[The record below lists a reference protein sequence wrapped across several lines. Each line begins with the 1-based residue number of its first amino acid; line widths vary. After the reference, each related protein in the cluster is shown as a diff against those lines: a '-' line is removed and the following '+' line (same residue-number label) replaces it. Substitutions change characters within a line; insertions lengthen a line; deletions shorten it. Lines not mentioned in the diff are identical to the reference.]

1 MEPSTPILAILLGSL
16 SALSATVASH
26 SGQSRSELG
35 RAVCRQ
41 FNFIN
46 AHGRLRLPGCMKA
59 LRTLEGEGH
68 FTLPEKQSESTVRGP
83 RCLDIVIP
91 KPSELPLDV
100 RQIKDM
106 EITVVS
112 RAEDRRIWNTLL
124 AEEYLLGT
132 TTFAGSQI
140 RYLIR
145 SAHGILGVVGFSGAA
160 LHLQARDQWVVGIM
174 PSG

>member
-1 MEPSTPILAILLGSL
+1 
-16 SALSATVASH
+16 
-26 SGQSRSELG
+26 
-35 RAVCRQ
+35 
-41 FNFIN
+41 
-46 AHGRLRLPGCMKA
+46 MKA
-59 LRTLEGEGH
+59 LRTLEHDGY
-68 FTLPEKQSESTVRGP
+68 FTLPEKQSESPVCGP

-91 KPSELPLDV
+91 KPYDLPLDV
-100 RQIKDM
+100 RQVKDV

-132 TTFAGSQI
+132 TTFAGPQI

-145 SAHGILGVVGFSGAA
+145 SAHGILGVVGFSGAT